1 MVKATGRNGENAL
14 ENQLILVD
22 EQDRETGFCGKLEAH
37 EKGLLHRAF
46 SVFIFRRVLVDNPD
60 GTRTFR
66 NQLLIQKRA
75 AGKYHSAGLWANSCC
90 SHPRKGEETEEA
102 AVRRL
107 PEETG
112 IEVTALEGFSESF
125 GGPEASGQEAGGPES
140 SGLEEKGAFIYKA
153 EFENG
158 LTEYEFDHVFT
169 GWLREGNAGPAD
181 VTADDWLDFNR
192 EEAEE
197 MKFVDV
203 DQVMRD
209 VLINPAA
216 YAAWFMPAL
225 LIAAEGTEFES
236 LNREASDRLIY

>member
-1 MVKATGRNGENAL
+1 MVKATERNGENAL

-22 EQDRETGFCGKLEAH
+22 EQDREVGFCEKLEAH

-46 SVFIFRRVLVDNPD
+46 SVFIFRKVLVDNPD

-90 SHPRKGEETEEA
+90 SHPRKGEETEAA

-112 IEVTALEGFSESF
+112 IEASDLEGFSESF
-125 GGPEASGQEAGGPES
+125 
-140 SGLEEKGAFIYKA
+140 SGLKEKGTFIYKA
-153 EFENG
+153 EFDNG

-169 GWLREGNAGPAD
+169 GWLSEGSEISCGSPD
-181 VTADDWLDFNR
+181 RDSLQFNR

-203 DQVMRD
+203 EQVMRD
-209 VLINPAA
+209 VLLNPAD

-225 LIAAEGTEFES
+225 LIASEGTEFGS
-236 LNREASDRLIY
+236 LNPEASGRLAY